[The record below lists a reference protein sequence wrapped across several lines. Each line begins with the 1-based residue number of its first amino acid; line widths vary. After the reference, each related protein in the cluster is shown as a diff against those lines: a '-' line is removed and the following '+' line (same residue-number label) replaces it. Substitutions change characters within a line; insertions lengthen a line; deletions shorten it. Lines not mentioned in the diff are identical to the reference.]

1 MLFFK
6 LFRKFMKIKIKDNMK
21 QLENKVALVTG
32 GASGIGRAIVEL
44 FVKEGA
50 KVVFTD
56 LNEDLGKQVQEELG
70 EQTFFIKSDVSSPED
85 NKAAVDATVSK
96 FGALHI
102 AVNNAGVGGES
113 NVVGDLSIEGWR
125 KVIDI
130 NLNGVFYG
138 MHYQLPE
145 IEKVGGSII
154 NMASI
159 LGSVGFATSSGYV
172 AAKHGVVG
180 LTKTAA
186 WEYGTR
192 NVRINAVGPGFISTP
207 LVEESL
213 DEGTLNF
220 LKSQH
225 AMQRLGKPEEV
236 ASIVLWLAS
245 DASSFATGTYYPID
259 GGYLAK

>member
-1 MLFFK
+1 
-6 LFRKFMKIKIKDNMK
+6 MK
-21 QLENKVALVTG
+21 QLNDKVAIVTG
-32 GASGIGRAIVEL
+32 GVSGIGKAIVEL

-50 KVVFTD
+50 KVVIAD
-56 LNEDLGKQVQEELG
+56 LNEKLGEELINNLG
-70 EQTFFIKSDVSSPED
+70 EGNVIFIKADASSAED
-85 NKAAVDATVSK
+85 NKKIVEAAIEN

-102 AVNNAGVGGES
+102 AVNNAGIGGES
-113 NVVGDLSIEGWR
+113 NNVGDLSIENWK

-159 LGSVGFATSSGYV
+159 LGAVGFAKSSAYV

-180 LTKTAA
+180 LTQTAG
-186 WEYGTR
+186 WEYATKG
-192 NVRINAVGPGFISTP
+192 VRINAIGPGFIATP
-207 LVEESL
+207 LVEANLDADSL
-213 DEGTLNF
+213 KYLET
-220 LKSQH
+220 QH
-225 AMQRLGKPEEV
+225 AFQRLGKPEEV
-236 ASIVLWLAS
+236 AELALWLAS
-245 DASSFATGTYYPID
+245 DKASFVTASYYPVD

>member
-1 MLFFK
+1 
-6 LFRKFMKIKIKDNMK
+6 MK
-21 QLENKVALVTG
+21 QLENKVAIVTG

-44 FVKEGA
+44 FIKEGA
-50 KVVFTD
+50 KVVVAD
-56 LNEDLGKQVQEELG
+56 LNEQLGHEVVNSLDNGQAVFVKA
-70 EQTFFIKSDVSSPED
+70 DSSSATD
-85 NKAAVDATVSK
+85 NKKIVDAAIES

-102 AVNNAGVGGES
+102 AVNNAGIGGDAATVGEYK
-113 NVVGDLSIEGWR
+113 IEAWN

-159 LGSVGFATSSGYV
+159 LGSVGFANSSAYV

-180 LTKTAA
+180 LTKSAA
-186 WEYGTR
+186 WEYGTKG
-192 NVRINAVGPGFISTP
+192 VRINAIGPGFISTP
-207 LVEESL
+207 LVDNAL
-213 DEGTLNF
+213 DKEVLDF
-220 LKSQH
+220 LATQH

-236 ASIVLWLAS
+236 AQLALWLAS
-245 DASSFATGTYYPID
+245 DKSSFVTGGYYPVD

>member
-1 MLFFK
+1 
-6 LFRKFMKIKIKDNMK
+6 MK
-21 QLENKVALVTG
+21 QLENKVAIVTG
-32 GASGIGRAIVEL
+32 GASGIGKAIVETFL
-44 FVKEGA
+44 KAGA
-50 KVVFTD
+50 KVVVSD
-56 LNEDLGKQVQEELG
+56 LNETLGHELVNADKDG
-70 EQTFFIKSDVSSPED
+70 RIVFIKADSSSPED
-85 NKAAVDATVSK
+85 NEKIVNAAIEN

-102 AVNNAGVGGES
+102 AVNNAGVGGAS
-113 NVVGDLSIEGWR
+113 AIVGEYPLDSWN

-154 NMASI
+154 NVASI
-159 LGSVGFATSSGYV
+159 LGSVGFAQSSAYV

-180 LTKTAA
+180 LTKSAA

-192 NVRINAVGPGFISTP
+192 NVRINAIGPGFISTP
-207 LVEESL
+207 LIDDHL
-213 DEGTLNF
+213 DKETIDYLA
-220 LKSQH
+220 SQH

-236 ASIVLWLAS
+236 AELALWLAS
-245 DASSFATGTYYPID
+245 DKSSFVTGSYYPVD

>member
-1 MLFFK
+1 
-6 LFRKFMKIKIKDNMK
+6 MK
-21 QLENKVALVTG
+21 QLNDKVAIVTG
-32 GASGIGRAIVEL
+32 GVSGIGKAIVEL

-50 KVVFTD
+50 KVVIAD
-56 LNEDLGKQVQEELG
+56 LNEKLGEELINNLG
-70 EQTFFIKSDVSSPED
+70 EGNVIFIKADASSAED
-85 NKAAVDATVSK
+85 NKKIVEAAIEN

-102 AVNNAGVGGES
+102 AVNNAGIGGES
-113 NVVGDLSIEGWR
+113 NNVGDLSIEGWK

-159 LGSVGFATSSGYV
+159 LGAVGFAKSSAYV

-180 LTKTAA
+180 LTQAA
-186 WEYGTR
+186 GWEYATKG
-192 NVRINAVGPGFISTP
+192 VRINAIGPGFIATP
-207 LVEESL
+207 LVEANLDADSL
-213 DEGTLNF
+213 KYLET
-220 LKSQH
+220 QH
-225 AMQRLGKPEEV
+225 AFQRLGKPEEV
-236 ASIVLWLAS
+236 AELALWLAS
-245 DASSFATGTYYPID
+245 DKASFVTASYYPVD

>member
-1 MLFFK
+1 
-6 LFRKFMKIKIKDNMK
+6 MK
-21 QLENKVALVTG
+21 QLENKVAIVTG
-32 GASGIGRAIVEL
+32 GASGIGKAIVEL
-44 FVKEGA
+44 FIKEGA
-50 KVVFTD
+50 KVVIAD
-56 LNEDLGKQVQEELG
+56 LNEDLGIKLSESLG
-70 EQTFFIKSDVSSPED
+70 DATTFVRADSSSPED
-85 NKAAVDATVSK
+85 NKKLVDTAVEK

-102 AVNNAGVGGES
+102 AVNNAGIGGDAAI
-113 NVVGDLSIEGWR
+113 VGDYSLESWK

-130 NLNGVFYG
+130 NLNGVFFG

-159 LGSVGFATSSGYV
+159 LGLVGFANSSAYV

-180 LTKTAA
+180 LTKTAG

-192 NVRINAVGPGFISTP
+192 GVRINAIGPGFISTP
-207 LVEESL
+207 LIDNNL
-213 DEGTLNF
+213 DKDTLTY
-220 LKSQH
+220 LETQH

-236 ASIVLWLAS
+236 AELALWLAS
-245 DASSFATGTYYPID
+245 NKSSFVTGSYYPVD

>member
-1 MLFFK
+1 MNEL
-6 LFRKFMKIKIKDNMK
+6 D
-21 QLENKVALVTG
+21 NKVAIVTG
-32 GASGIGRAIVEL
+32 GASGIGKAIVQA
-44 FVKEGA
+44 FVKAGA
-50 KVVFTD
+50 KVIAAD
-56 LNEDLGKQVQEELG
+56 LNEKLGNE
-70 EQTFFIKSDVSSPED
+70 IAASDPNGNIIFVKADAASPED
-85 NKAAVDATVSK
+85 NKKLVDAAIEN

-102 AVNNAGVGGES
+102 AVNNAGIGGASAIVGEYPLEAW
-113 NVVGDLSIEGWR
+113 N

-159 LGSVGFATSSGYV
+159 LGQVGFAQSSAYV

-180 LTKTAA
+180 LTKAAA
-186 WEYGTR
+186 WEYGTKG
-192 NVRINAVGPGFISTP
+192 VRINAIGPGFISTP
-207 LVEESL
+207 LVDNAL
-213 DEGTLNF
+213 DKQTLDY
-220 LKSQH
+220 LATQH

-236 ASIVLWLAS
+236 AELTLWLAS
-245 DASSFATGTYYPID
+245 DKSSFVTGSYYPVD

>member
-1 MLFFK
+1 
-6 LFRKFMKIKIKDNMK
+6 MK
-21 QLENKVALVTG
+21 QLENKVAIVTG
-32 GASGIGRAIVEL
+32 GASGIGKAIVEL

-50 KVVFTD
+50 KVVIAD
-56 LNEDLGKQVQEELG
+56 LNEDLGTKLANSLG
-70 EQTFFIKSDVSSPED
+70 EATVFVKADSSSSED
-85 NKAAVDATVSK
+85 NKKLVDIAVEK

-102 AVNNAGVGGES
+102 AVNNAGIGGDAAT
-113 NVVGDLSIEGWR
+113 VGDYKIESWK

-159 LGSVGFATSSGYV
+159 LGQAGLANSSAYV

-180 LTKTAA
+180 LTKSAG

-192 NVRINAVGPGFISTP
+192 GVRINAIGPGFISTP
-207 LVEESL
+207 LVDDNL
-213 DEGTLNF
+213 DKETLTF
-220 LKSQH
+220 LETQH
-225 AMQRLGKPEEV
+225 AMQRLGKSEEV
-236 ASIVLWLAS
+236 AELALWLAS
-245 DASSFATGTYYPID
+245 DKSSFVTGSYYPVD

>member
-1 MLFFK
+1 
-6 LFRKFMKIKIKDNMK
+6 MK

-56 LNEDLGKQVQEELG
+56 LNSDLGTKVQQELG
-70 EQTFFIKSDVSSPED
+70 AQTLFVKADASSPQD
-85 NKAAVDATVSK
+85 NKTAVDKAVER

-102 AVNNAGVGGES
+102 AVNNAGVGGEA
-113 NVVGDLSIEGWR
+113 NIVGEMSIEGW
-125 KVIDI
+125 KSVIDI

-138 MHYQLPE
+138 MHYQIPE
-145 IEKVGGSII
+145 IEKAGGSII

-159 LGSVGFATSSGYV
+159 LGSVGFATSSGYS
-172 AAKHGVVG
+172 AAKHGVIG
-180 LTKTAA
+180 LTKSAA

-207 LVEESL
+207 LVEKSL
-213 DEGTLNF
+213 DADS
-220 LKSQH
+220 LKYLESQH
-225 AMQRLGKPEEV
+225 AMQRLGKAEEV
-236 ASIVLWLAS
+236 ASLVLWLAS
-245 DASSFATGTYYPID
+245 DQSSFATGTYYPVD